1 MFFTG
6 SFDGVVAGWDANE
19 RRRVVSFDMTDKIYA
34 VGMSPVST
42 SHALVACGTSDPRV
56 RLCDPAS
63 GNVTHTFAGHRD
75 AVWAVEWTR
84 GCEWILATG
93 GCDGDIRLW
102 DVRRAGA
109 FMVLDA
115 SNARDAALDPLA
127 QAVTHAPD
135 VPQFAGPAPPTRR
148 NVDAVPDHLFTDAA
162 VRCRGGGYGAGSR
175 AAGAYRGGTYGHRAY
190 ASGGGGAGGGG
201 WGAGFRRRPGSGR
214 SGAGAGGGAGSGVA
228 VRPHPTGTRA
238 HDGRVTALKATPDG
252 LRLVSA
258 GTDNRV
264 RLWDLADGK
273 NANAR
278 FGVAPNDARKA
289 TALAV
294 TADGRRVYHPSSDGD
309 VLVFDV
315 PAALA
320 RGKDKER
327 GRERGRGKGENARG
341 GGGGDGE
348 DEDDDEY
355 DEDEDDD
362 SAALAA
368 VAADRSGDGGAS
380 SSSRGIVRGGARG
393 RVVVRVG
400 GAKRPRGDSNARGV
414 GPTPHATLRGHL
426 AAACAVAIRHDT
438 GEVYSGGA
446 DRHLLAWRPPPSLA
460 DRARVAANGDR
471 DDPSAGTYRPF
482 RAEAEHRRAAARAA
496 VDEDDWSDDDGDATR
511 GVDPDPGANEGVGL
525 GYRRGVDG

>member
-1 MFFTG
+1 MDTGMFFTG
-6 SFDGVVAGWDANE
+6 SFDGVVAGWDTNE
-19 RRRVVSFDMTDKIYA
+19 CRRVVSFDMTDKIYA
-34 VGMSPVST
+34 VGMSPVAT

-84 GCEWILATG
+84 GSEWILATG

-102 DVRRAGA
+102 DIRRAGA

-127 QAVTHAPD
+127 QAVNARPGRPA
-135 VPQFAGPAPPTRR
+135 VRGPRPADQKKRGRRPGSPLHRRRRSVSRRRLRRRDRAPPGRTAVGRTGTARTR
-148 NVDAVPDHLFTDAA
+148 PAA
-162 VRCRGGGYGAGSR
+162 A
-175 AAGAYRGGTYGHRAY
+175 
-190 ASGGGGAGGGG
+190 AGGGG
-201 WGAGFRRRPGSGR
+201 WGAGFRRRPG
-214 SGAGAGGGAGSGVA
+214 GGGGDGRDVA

-238 HDGRVTALKATPDG
+238 HVGRVTALKATPDG

-273 NANAR
+273 NADAL
-278 FGVAPNDARKA
+278 FGVAPNDAKKA

-320 RGKDKER
+320 RGKGKGRGRGGEGRGRRDEGGGEER
-327 GRERGRGKGENARG
+327 GRRDEG
-341 GGGGDGE
+341 GGGEKDGE
-348 DEDDDEY
+348 DDDARDS
-355 DEDEDDD
+355 DEDD
-362 SAALAA
+362 S
-368 VAADRSGDGGAS
+368 VARANRVTG
-380 SSSRGIVRGGARG
+380 RARG

-400 GAKRPRGDSNARGV
+400 GAKRPRANADARGV
-414 GPTPHATLRGHL
+414 GPTPLATLRGHL
-426 AAACAVAIRHDT
+426 AAACAVAIRDDT
-438 GEVYSGGA
+438 GEVFTGGA
-446 DRHLLAWRPPPSLA
+446 DRHVLAWRPPPSLA
-460 DRARVAANGDR
+460 DRARVAARGDAA
-471 DDPSAGTYRPF
+471 AGTYRPF
-482 RAEAEHRRAAARAA
+482 RAEAEHRRAATRAA
-496 VDEDDWSDDDGDATR
+496 ADEDDWSEDDADAV
-511 GVDPDPGANEGVGL
+511 GVDPDPGADVVAGL

>member
-6 SFDGVVAGWDANE
+6 SFDGVVAGWDTNE
-19 RRRVVSFDMTDKIYA
+19 CRRVVSFDMTDKIYA
-34 VGMSPVST
+34 VGMSPVAT
-42 SHALVACGTSDPRV
+42 SHALVACSTSDPRV

-84 GCEWILATG
+84 GSEWILATG
-93 GCDGDIRLW
+93 GCDGDIRVW
-102 DVRRAGA
+102 DIRRAGA

-127 QAVTHAPD
+127 QATTHAPD

-162 VRCRGGGYGAGSR
+162 VRCRGGGYGGGSR
-175 AAGAYRGGTYGHRAY
+175 ASGAYRGGTYGHRAY
-190 ASGGGGAGGGG
+190 ASGGGAGGGG
-201 WGAGFRRRPGSGR
+201 WGAGFRRRPGFGS
-214 SGAGAGGGAGSGVA
+214 GGGDGSETRVA

-238 HDGRVTALKATPDG
+238 HVGRVTALKATPDG

-273 NANAR
+273 NADAR
-278 FGVAPNDARKA
+278 FGVAPNDAKKA
-289 TALAV
+289 TTLAV

-320 RGKDKER
+320 RGKGK
-327 GRERGRGKGENARG
+327 GRGRGVRGEGDATEATATKATKTTRATRTTPSRARIASLVARAVAWWFAWAARNARARTPTRAASDRRPSPPPRTPRG
-341 GGGGDGE
+341 GVRGGDSRRHGRGVHGRRGSTRARVE
-348 DEDDDEY
+348 T
-355 DEDEDDD
+355 
-362 SAALAA
+362 AA
-368 VAADRSGDGGAS
+368 VARG
-380 SSSRGIVRGGARG
+380 SRARRRARRRRRRDVQTVSRRGGTQT
-393 RVVVRVG
+393 
-400 GAKRPRGDSNARGV
+400 RGV
-414 GPTPHATLRGHL
+414 
-426 AAACAVAIRHDT
+426 
-438 GEVYSGGA
+438 
-446 DRHLLAWRPPPSLA
+446 
-460 DRARVAANGDR
+460 
-471 DDPSAGTYRPF
+471 
-482 RAEAEHRRAAARAA
+482 ARAA
-496 VDEDDWSDDDGDATR
+496 DEDDWSEDDADAV
-511 GVDPDPGANEGVGL
+511 GVDPDPGADAVAGL

>member
-1 MFFTG
+1 MDTGMFFTG
-6 SFDGVVAGWDANE
+6 SFDGVVAGWDTNE
-19 RRRVVSFDMTDKIYA
+19 CRRVVSFDMTDKIYA
-34 VGMSPVST
+34 VGMSPVAT

-84 GCEWILATG
+84 GSEWILATG
-93 GCDGDIRLW
+93 GCDGDIRVW
-102 DVRRAGA
+102 DIRRAGA

-127 QAVTHAPD
+127 QATTHAPD

-162 VRCRGGGYGAGSR
+162 VRCRGGGYGGGSR
-175 AAGAYRGGTYGHRAY
+175 ASGAYRGGTYGHRAY
-190 ASGGGGAGGGG
+190 ASGGGAGGGG
-201 WGAGFRRRPGSGR
+201 WGAGFRRRPGFGS
-214 SGAGAGGGAGSGVA
+214 GGGDGSETRVA

-238 HDGRVTALKATPDG
+238 HVGRVTALKATPDG

-273 NANAR
+273 NADAR
-278 FGVAPNDARKA
+278 FGVAPNDAKKA
-289 TALAV
+289 TTLAV

-320 RGKDKER
+320 RGKGK
-327 GRERGRGKGENARG
+327 GRGRGGEGRG
-341 GGGGDGE
+341 RRDGGDGDE
-348 DEDDDEY
+348 GDEDDARDS
-355 DEDEDDD
+355 DD
-362 SAALAA
+362 S
-368 VAADRSGDGGAS
+368 VARANRVTG
-380 SSSRGIVRGGARG
+380 RARG

-400 GAKRPRGDSNARGV
+400 GAKRPRANADARGV
-414 GPTPHATLRGHL
+414 GPTPLATLRGHL
-426 AAACAVAIRHDT
+426 AAACAVAIRDDT
-438 GEVYSGGA
+438 GEVFTGGA
-446 DRHLLAWRPPPSLA
+446 DRHVLAWRPPPSLA
-460 DRARVAANGDR
+460 DRARVAARGDAA
-471 DDPSAGTYRPF
+471 AGTYRPF
-482 RAEAEHRRAAARAA
+482 RAEAEHRRAASRAA
-496 VDEDDWSDDDGDATR
+496 ADEDDWSEDDADAV
-511 GVDPDPGANEGVGL
+511 GVDPDPGADAVAGL